1 MSLYDTS
8 PRIKAGVAEVERL
21 LKEQYGVTLDDCAEL
36 SVHVTL
42 EAVQSDLANG
52 EDCFAIVEC
61 IAIDCNLSKLV
72 LPESKET
79 RALRIAML
87 GKRAEFDIYGNRIN
101 PNENLGPVVTDDG
114 EGWDDG
120 DDDNDM

>member
-21 LKEQYGVTLDDCAEL
+21 LKEQYGVTLEDCAEL

-42 EAVQSDLANG
+42 DAVQRDLANG
-52 EDCFAIVEC
+52 EDCFAIVDC
-61 IAIDCNLSKLV
+61 IALDCNLTKLV
-72 LPESKET
+72 LPESNET

-101 PNENLGPVVTDDG
+101 PALDLGPVVTDDG
-114 EGWDDG
+114 DGFDDE
-120 DDDNDM
+120 DDM